1 LQREIVNFDFS
12 PAWIKI
18 QLLVN
23 GFISMLP
30 NLLLALVVFTISCLI
45 ARWAKSLI
53 VEFYHRRG
61 RHENLGL
68 VMGRVTQAALILIN
82 LLIALSIILPTFNAS
97 DLIQV
102 LGISGVA
109 IGFAFRDILQ
119 NFLAGILILL
129 AQPFRIGEEIKV
141 GGFEGV
147 VQEIQARATLLRTWD
162 GYLVVIPNACIYT
175 EKLTILNAFD
185 ARRTSIDLGIGFR
198 DDIDEARR
206 LIVEALRSVDGVLT
220 EPAPSAICTGLGAN
234 SVTVQARWWTDSKR
248 ADDVAVKDH
257 VIPAIM
263 ERLFEHG
270 IEIAYPTHQVLF
282 HDQTEEVDG
291 DRRRQRAGWP
301 AGKGD
306 VPRPRRISDA
316 LSRLAETT
324 GQGNGDGR
332 ASASSVAAKK
342 RE

>member
-1 LQREIVNFDFS
+1 MNFDFS
-12 PAWIKI
+12 PAWTKI

-23 GFISMLP
+23 GFISMMP
-30 NLLLALVVFTISCLI
+30 NLMLALVVFTISCLV

-53 VEFYHRRG
+53 VGFYHRRG

-68 VMGRVTQAALILIN
+68 VLGRVTQAALILIN
-82 LLIALSIILPTFNAS
+82 LMIALSIVLPSFNAR

-109 IGFAFRDILQ
+109 VGFAFRDILQ

-147 VQEIQARATLLRTWD
+147 VHEIQARATLLRTWD
-162 GYLVVIPNACIYT
+162 GFLVVIPNACIYT

-185 ARRTSIDLGIGFR
+185 ARRTTIDFGIGFR
-198 DDIDEARR
+198 DNLDEARR
-206 LIVEALRSVDGVLT
+206 LIIEALRSVDGVLQ
-220 EPAPSAICTGLGAN
+220 EPAPSAMCTGLGAN
-234 SVTVQARWWTDSKR
+234 SVTVQARWWTDSKH
-248 ADDVAVKDH
+248 ADDVAVRDR
-257 VIPAIM
+257 VIPAVM
-263 ERLFEHG
+263 QRFFENG

-316 LSRLAETT
+316 LSHLAATS
-324 GQGNGDGR
+324 GQANGNGSS
-332 ASASSVAAKK
+332 SASTANGR
-342 RE
+342 REEAR

>member
-1 LQREIVNFDFS
+1 
-12 PAWIKI
+12 
-18 QLLVN
+18 
-23 GFISMLP
+23 
-30 NLLLALVVFTISCLI
+30 
-45 ARWAKSLI
+45 
-53 VEFYHRRG
+53 
-61 RHENLGL
+61 
-68 VMGRVTQAALILIN
+68 MGRVTQAALILIN
-82 LLIALSIILPTFNAS
+82 LLIALSIVLPTFNAS

-175 EKLTILNAFD
+175 EKMTILNAFD
-185 ARRTSIDLGIGFR
+185 ARRTSIDFGIGFR
-198 DDIDEARR
+198 DDLDEARR
-206 LIVEALRSVDGVLT
+206 LIVEALRSVDGVLA
-220 EPAPSAICTGLGAN
+220 EPAPAAICTGLGVN
-234 SVTVQARWWTDSKR
+234 SVTVEARWWTDSKR
-248 ADDVAVKDH
+248 ADDAAVKDRA
-257 VIPAIM
+257 IPAITG
-263 ERLFEHG
+263 RLFEHG

-291 DRRRQRAGWP
+291 DRQRQRAGWP

-316 LSRLAETT
+316 LSHLAETT
-324 GQGNGDGR
+324 RQGNGDGK
-332 ASASSVAAKK
+332 ASASSVTAKK
-342 RE
+342 RD